1 MLMYK
6 YEDRMTE
13 LPWKAAAAAMTEERI
28 DFDSLRCPKISTEL
42 DYFHPVIF
50 RKFIGV
56 VVIFF
61 NICPQL
67 GDVRSSGINHFLEL
81 LDTSL
86 FGRPIWF
93 RLIDF
98 NVLFCIS
105 TLLASGKRESHY
117 TSDMVHMIPTLD
129 SDAARA
135 RSKTS
140 VTPWSVVARPMRA
153 TAKTWSHSLM

>member
-1 MLMYK
+1 
-6 YEDRMTE
+6 
-13 LPWKAAAAAMTEERI
+13 
-28 DFDSLRCPKISTEL
+28 L
-42 DYFHPVIF
+42 DHFHPVIF

-67 GDVRSSGINHFLEL
+67 GDARSSGDDPFLEP
-81 LDTSL
+81 LDMTF
-86 FGRPIWF
+86 FGRPIRF
-93 RLIDF
+93 RLIGF
-98 NVLFCIS
+98 YVLFCIS
-105 TLLASGKRESHY
+105 MFLAFENRESHY

-140 VTPWSVVARPMRA
+140 LTP
-153 TAKTWSHSLM
+153 